1 VARIKGTTL
10 KRTSREGWLA
20 PAGLTKFEPG
30 SKWGRPAGASHPSL
44 LVLFKF
50 YVVIRFPDRQRVSAV
65 NTDSLLAYRRGGESV
80 KRRQRTFGLLRAL
93 VLGAVA
99 AMSFAFPEHV
109 VGQRVVDKMV
119 ATVNAG
125 VKTEL
130 ITYSDLLWQLALEPN
145 TPLDNPSSTDLNHA
159 LRLLIDQR
167 LILQE
172 AEKLPSIAPTSKEIS
187 DARDELARHFSSQTE
202 FQQRLLRVGLNAEKL
217 DEIIE
222 QRLKMEKYLD
232 FRFRSFVVIS
242 QTEIAA
248 YYRDVFVPRLRSR
261 APGQIVPTLEEA
273 RAQIEKTLT
282 EAKIESDTDS
292 FLDTAR
298 ERAEIV
304 MLNPIE

>member
-1 VARIKGTTL
+1 MSVFSVSL
-10 KRTSREGWLA
+10 WLMHSRRLFHHRDTENAERAQRKSLFLILLCLLCI
-20 PAGLTKFEPG
+20 PKQ
-30 SKWGRPAGASHPSL
+30 ASA
-44 LVLFKF
+44 
-50 YVVIRFPDRQRVSAV
+50 Q
-65 NTDSLLAYRRGGESV
+65 
-80 KRRQRTFGLLRAL
+80 Q
-93 VLGAVA
+93 
-99 AMSFAFPEHV
+99 
-109 VGQRVVDKMV
+109 VVDKMV

-130 ITYSDLLWQLALEPN
+130 ITYSDLLWQLALQPN
-145 TPLDNPSSTDLNHA
+145 TPLDNPSSADLNHA

-172 AEKLPSIAPTSKEIS
+172 AEKLPSIAPTPKEIS
-187 DARDELARHFSSQTE
+187 DARDELARQFSSQAE
-202 FQQRLLRVGLNAEKL
+202 FRQRLLRVGLNSDKL
-217 DEIIE
+217 DDIIE

-242 QTEIAA
+242 QSEIAD
-248 YYRDVFVPRLRSR
+248 YYRDVFVPRLRAR

-273 RAQIEKTLT
+273 RGQIEKTLT
-282 EAKIESDTDS
+282 EAKIESDTDA